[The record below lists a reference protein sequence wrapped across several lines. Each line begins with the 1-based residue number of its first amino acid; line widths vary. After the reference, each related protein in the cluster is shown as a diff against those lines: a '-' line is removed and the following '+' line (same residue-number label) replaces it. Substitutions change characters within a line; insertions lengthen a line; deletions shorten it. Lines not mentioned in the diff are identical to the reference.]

1 MVREALASIGGRE
14 AIVRAVI
21 REGMSLEQLLD
32 RPGAVR
38 PGEELDPAV
47 VAEYLK
53 STESPYQGVPELF
66 QFPGGASNLTY
77 LLRYPAGQLILRR
90 GPFGHKAKSAHDMV
104 REARVMHALKKSYPY
119 VPKIVAI
126 CEDEAVLG
134 SPFYVME
141 RVPGVILRRDLPDGL
156 TLTSD
161 EARVLCL
168 SVIDRLIALHQLD
181 YAAAGLAH
189 LGKGEGY
196 VERQITGWIDRYSRA
211 RTEDVPD
218 FKDVIRWLS
227 DNRPA
232 REVAISVVHNDYRF
246 DNVVLDPNDSLRV
259 ISVLDWEMATLGD
272 PWMDLG
278 NTLAYWVE
286 AGDEAPRQSMRGQ
299 PTNLPGM
306 LTRDEVVA
314 YYSQKTGQSVD
325 NFGFYYVYGLF
336 RLAGILQQIYYRY
349 FNGQTQNPR
358 FAAFGGSVKYLE
370 SVCLKAM
377 K

>member
-1 MVREALASIGGRE
+1 
-14 AIVRAVI
+14 VRAVI

-38 PGEELDPAV
+38 PGEELDPNV
-47 VAEYLK
+47 VAKYLAG
-53 STESPYQGVPELF
+53 TESPYRGVPEVF

-77 LLRYPAGQLILRR
+77 LLGYPEGQLILRR

-104 REARVMHALKKSYPY
+104 REARVMHALKQSYPY
-119 VPKIVAI
+119 VPKIIAI

-156 TLTSD
+156 TLGKD
-161 EARVLCL
+161 EARILCL

-181 YAAAGLAH
+181 YTAAGLAH

-196 VERQITGWIDRYSRA
+196 VERQISGWIDRYSRA

-218 FKDVIRWLS
+218 FKEVIRWLEA
-227 DNRPA
+227 NKPA
-232 REVAISVVHNDYRF
+232 REVAIGIVHNDYRF

-278 NTLAYWVE
+278 NTLAYWVQ
-286 AGDEAPRQSMRGQ
+286 ADDEAPRQAMRGQ

-306 LTRDEVVA
+306 LTRAEVVA
-314 YYSQKTGQSVD
+314 YYKEKTGQSVD
-325 NFGFYYVYGLF
+325 NFSFYYVYGLF

-349 FNGQTQNPR
+349 FHGQTKNPR
-358 FAAFGGSVKYLE
+358 FAVFGQSVTYLE
-370 SVCLKAM
+370 QVCLSAM
-377 K
+377 RES